1 MVEPLLR
8 YNQLRHLCLQLCD
21 ITLRIHSRPQYT
33 LRNLN
38 MDKDQQKKN
47 EGEKEFKVQPI
58 KETGVDPKFAPF
70 NAHPGPARTQEL
82 PQQEGTKEDREAR
95 KAALNK

>member
-1 MVEPLLR
+1 
-8 YNQLRHLCLQLCD
+8 
-21 ITLRIHSRPQYT
+21 
-33 LRNLN
+33 

-58 KETGVDPKFAPF
+58 KESGVDPKFAPF

-82 PQQEGTKEDREAR
+82 PQQEGTREDREAR